1 MPKEGQQADN
11 VRAFVEEY
19 EKDKLLT
26 PKPKRKVIG
35 KERFNYNLRIKNLQR
50 KVIGS
55 FTCLGRDLRYNLVCK
70 IYKI

>member
-35 KERFNYNLRIKNLQR
+35 KERFNYNLRIKNLP
-50 KVIGS
+50 K
-55 FTCLGRDLRYNLVCK
+55 LKEKLLDLSRALDE
-70 IYKI
+70 IYDTI